1 MVVAE
6 GWPDKVF
13 ARYVK
18 MRGRK
23 ILYQIQHSFSSLLHK
38 KLIVGFFFSRIDI
51 NRIVGLLDRLGG
63 IYKKWV
69 HYLY

>member
-13 ARYVK
+13 AMYVK
-18 MRGRK
+18 MRGKK

-38 KLIVGFFFSRIDI
+38 KLIVVFFSRTEI

-63 IYKKWV
+63 IYK
-69 HYLY
+69 

>member
-1 MVVAE
+1 
-6 GWPDKVF
+6 
-13 ARYVK
+13 

-38 KLIVGFFFSRIDI
+38 KLIVVFFLSRTEI
-51 NRIVGLLDRLGG
+51 NRIVGLLDRLDVE
-63 IYKKWV
+63 YTSKWV